1 MTTPDSSSVF
11 VKELHKRWFDN
22 VKEYLEKKRERTDQS
37 SNGKKIKAS
46 WKYFSFVKN
55 LKWINDMEER
65 VFLNIENLLF
75 ECVSVDAA
83 KSHEADIDWGLG
95 PKNQC

>member
-37 SNGKKIKAS
+37 SNGKKIKS
-46 WKYFSFVKN
+46 S
-55 LKWINDMEER
+55 
-65 VFLNIENLLF
+65 
-75 ECVSVDAA
+75 
-83 KSHEADIDWGLG
+83 
-95 PKNQC
+95 